1 VTTDN
6 GAGDRAR
13 GALGDAQVP
22 VDTDR
27 DLLSA
32 LAGNQA
38 SRDCLIAY
46 RTRRVVSATHGLML
60 EQKAGRRRIRSVALA
75 ALLLVVL
82 VLGPLVW
89 WAVDNL
95 IAGEHLS
102 DLTSQFAL
110 WVCILCP
117 ALVACALV
125 AGWMRNRV

>member
-1 VTTDN
+1 MKHTGLAASESAESRT
-6 GAGDRAR
+6 R
-13 GALGDAQVP
+13 
-22 VDTDR
+22 TSMDR

-38 SRDCLIAY
+38 SRDCLVAN
-46 RTRRVVSATHGLML
+46 RTCRVVNASMGVMQ

-75 ALLLVVL
+75 AIIVVVL

-95 IAGEHLS
+95 TEDEHLS
-102 DLTSQFAL
+102 DVTGQFAL

-117 ALVACALV
+117 ALVAAALL
-125 AGWMRNRV
+125 AGWVRRRS